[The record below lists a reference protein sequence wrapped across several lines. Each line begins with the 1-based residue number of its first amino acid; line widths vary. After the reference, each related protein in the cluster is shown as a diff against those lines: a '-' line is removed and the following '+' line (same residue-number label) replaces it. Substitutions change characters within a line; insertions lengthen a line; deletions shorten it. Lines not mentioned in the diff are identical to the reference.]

1 MGSQLFSV
9 SFDEHITN
17 LQIYRVSSTLVG
29 VGDVYY
35 LVQHFR
41 DIEKKFYY
49 CCIKL
54 FYLYYLYYI
63 LYRYNIYYIY
73 VVEWL
78 LCVCSPI
85 CYLDLACFRES
96 LCLMN

>member
-41 DIEKKFYY
+41 DIEKNFYY

-54 FYLYYLYYI
+54 FYLYYLYYTGI
-63 LYRYNIYYIY
+63 IYIIFM
-73 VVEWL
+73 WL
-78 LCVCSPI
+78 SGCCVCVHLFAI
-85 CYLDLACFRES
+85 WTS
-96 LCLMN
+96 LVFERVFV